1 MELRNIFITMSTK
14 IVEKTDAELVE
25 LALENQAY
33 FSDIVYRYQTKLTYY
48 IRRLSNFPDEE
59 IEDILQDVFIKV
71 YKNLND
77 FDQSLKFS
85 SWIYRITHNEVI
97 SKYRKIKQQNIISIE
112 ILTDD
117 ILNKLEHEVSIV
129 ETLENNEKKEIIK
142 QVLAL
147 MDLKYREVLVLKY
160 FEELDYKEISDVLK
174 KPTGTIATLLNRAK
188 KQFNKTCI
196 DLNLKYE

>member
-1 MELRNIFITMSTK
+1 MSTK

-97 SKYRKIKQQNIISIE
+97 SKYRKIKQPDII
-112 ILTDD
+112 
-117 ILNKLEHEVSIV
+117 NK
-129 ETLENNEKKEIIK
+129 
-142 QVLAL
+142 
-147 MDLKYREVLVLKY
+147 
-160 FEELDYKEISDVLK
+160 
-174 KPTGTIATLLNRAK
+174 
-188 KQFNKTCI
+188 
-196 DLNLKYE
+196 